1 MSTLRALRVPVG
13 ARREF
18 LSTIFGPESL
28 LLVTTSFATSSVK
41 AYEGNTSDYEYNE
54 ISFSS
59 VEEIA
64 RYIKQHCNS
73 NFLQSVKASEY
84 NFLYRGLSAEGE
96 VILTHSKQRNDKNLS
111 AVLIKNE
118 PYDLLDLAT
127 YQSADAASYF
137 QSLEDKLSSAGSSI
151 KPSNSHLGTTC
162 PKEAAKWGMAV
173 SIWPLGEN
181 GVEFAWLENG
191 GIFWPAKINELNG
204 RSLINA
210 GLDMALQGDA
220 GEIMF
225 RADHGFIAV
234 PAQLDSALKSCL
246 KNF

>member
-1 MSTLRALRVPVG
+1 
-13 ARREF
+13 
-18 LSTIFGPESL
+18 
-28 LLVTTSFATSSVK
+28 
-41 AYEGNTSDYEYNE
+41 
-54 ISFSS
+54 
-59 VEEIA
+59 
-64 RYIKQHCNS
+64 
-73 NFLQSVKASEY
+73 
-84 NFLYRGLSAEGE
+84 
-96 VILTHSKQRNDKNLS
+96 
-111 AVLIKNE
+111 
-118 PYDLLDLAT
+118 
-127 YQSADAASYF
+127 
-137 QSLEDKLSSAGSSI
+137 
-151 KPSNSHLGTTC
+151 
-162 PKEAAKWGMAV
+162 MAV